1 MYTIFS
7 NNSFCQF
14 RVLVFTE
21 EKSKFMLQD
30 YARRHIPDHQMCSD
44 VVKYS
49 TRHVTTHMNASRPM
63 HMGGNWTALQRGNS
77 HMLVMMLMV
86 VVVLMMML
94 MTTTGIVVV
103 LLWWSSAPWWS
114 WSWWWRWCFFSE
126 FCLYVDTLESFISLR
141 FKYNPFLK
149 KWFY

>member
-77 HMLVMMLMV
+77 YAGHDVDGGGSVDDDVDDNDRDCGCTV
-86 VVVLMMML
+86 VVVVGAVMIMIMMMT
-94 MTTTGIVVV
+94 MM
-103 LLWWSSAPWWS
+103 
-114 WSWWWRWCFFSE
+114 FF
-126 FCLYVDTLESFISLR
+126 F
-141 FKYNPFLK
+141 
-149 KWFY
+149 